1 MTQFISCRSLIFP
14 AASSRVE
21 DLCLAAA
28 SPQHVNDGA
37 SNPMDSI
44 GRQKHLDIS
53 LLEAGKWSRVK

>member
-21 DLCLAAA
+21 GLLFAAA
-28 SPQHVNDGA
+28 SPQHINEGD

-53 LLEAGKWSRVK
+53 LFKGWKVEEG